1 MNKKDKELLEKLEM
15 NSDEI
20 EQYLIKLLDTWKEK
34 LDMQEDYIN
43 FLESQ
48 NLELKQ
54 RLEDLE

>member
-1 MNKKDKELLEKLEM
+1 MNKEDKIIEELK
-15 NSDEI
+15 
-20 EQYLIKLLDTWKEK
+20 QK

-48 NLELKQ
+48 LYELKQ

>member
-1 MNKKDKELLEKLEM
+1 MNKKDLEEHRRLLIELCREK
-15 NSDEI
+15 DKTI
-20 EQYLIKLLDTWKEK
+20 EELKQK

-48 NLELKQ
+48 NLELKD